1 MFYVLCFMFI
11 IMADTQLIKDKLD
24 IVDFISEYVPLKRA
38 GINYKACCPFH
49 QEKTPSFMVN
59 RERQS
64 WHCFGCNKGGDIFTF
79 LQEIEGMEFVE
90 ALKFLAEK
98 AGVRLDYKIS
108 EINTSQKNRIKDINT
123 EAARFFHNFLLKMD
137 AARLAREYLRERG
150 LSDNTIEN
158 WQIGFGPEQWDLLTQ
173 YLLKKGHSIDDLV
186 AVGLTIKKAGADIQT
201 QKGFYDRFRGRIM
214 FPISDTY
221 GAVVGFT
228 GRVLVETE
236 KSGGK
241 YVNTPQTIVYDKS
254 RVVFGLNYAKPEIKA
269 KDLIVMVEGQMDVI
283 ACHQAGM
290 KNVVATSGTALTEAQ
305 VRLLKRYS
313 NNLNIAYDAD
323 AAGLAAAKRGVDI
336 AIKEGMN
343 VKVISI
349 PTGLGNDPDEV
360 CKKNKSAWF
369 EAVAQAKG
377 IMPWYFDKSFANK
390 EMSDPKQKQMV
401 ADELLARIA
410 LIPYAVEQDHW
421 LRELASRINVEVS
434 VLREDLARISKISN
448 SKFKIPNSNDEKI
461 AIVQEKKLEKTRLIL
476 LTERLLALVLKFPN
490 EAEIFRIDSKWLSTT
505 PYVALYQELK
515 ERYNNGGV
523 IDSNQLSEN
532 YNLLLLKGDLEFDGL
547 SDKEARGEAE
557 KLRLMM
563 REEWRKSRRQEL
575 QRQIEKAEKAG
586 NRDLLEKLLREFQEL
601 NA

>member
-557 KLRLMM
+557 KLRSML

-586 NRDLLEKLLREFQEL
+586 DRDLLEKLSREFQEL
-601 NA
+601 NT

>member
-1 MFYVLCFMFI
+1 MS
-11 IMADTQLIKDKLD
+11 DTQLIKDKID

-59 RERQS
+59 RERQN

-90 ALKFLAEK
+90 ALKFLADK
-98 AGVRLDYKIS
+98 AGIRLDFQAS

-434 VLREDLARISKISN
+434 VLREDMARISKISN

>member
-90 ALKFLAEK
+90 ALKFLADK
-98 AGVRLDYKIS
+98 AGIRLDYKIS

>member
-1 MFYVLCFMFI
+1 MT
-11 IMADTQLIKDKLD
+11 DTQLIKDKID

-90 ALKFLAEK
+90 ALKFLADK
-98 AGVRLDYKIS
+98 AGIRLDYKIS

-150 LSDNTIEN
+150 LSENTIED

-173 YLLKKGHSIDDLV
+173 YLFKKGHGIDDLV
-186 AVGLTIKKAGADIQT
+186 AAGLTIKKDGADIQT

-349 PTGLGNDPDEV
+349 PPGLGKDPDEV
-360 CKKNKSAWF
+360 CKKNKSVWF

-377 IMPWYFDKSFANK
+377 IMPWHFDKSFANK
-390 EMSDPKQKQMV
+390 EISDPKQKQMV

-410 LIPYAVEQDHW
+410 LIPYAVELDHW
-421 LRELASRINVEVS
+421 LRELASRINVDVS

-505 PYVALYQELK
+505 PYAALYQELK

-557 KLRLMM
+557 KLRLML

>member
-323 AAGLAAAKRGVDI
+323 AAGLAAAKRGGDI

-434 VLREDLARISKISN
+434 VLREDMARISKISN

>member
-1 MFYVLCFMFI
+1 MS
-11 IMADTQLIKDKLD
+11 DTQLIKDKID

-515 ERYNNGGV
+515 ERYNNGGG

-557 KLRLMM
+557 KLRLML